1 MKKHLNEMLFCIL
14 MLFSPE
20 KSSVT
25 VDSPENAPAG
35 RLPFHTVLPDVE
47 NADQVS
53 LDLQLQAA
61 AVLWNLAQL
70 ADEKAAEGF
79 VFSASE
85 NS

>member
-1 MKKHLNEMLFCIL
+1 MLQPDDCL
-14 MLFSPE
+14 
-20 KSSVT
+20 
-25 VDSPENAPAG
+25 
-35 RLPFHTVLPDVE
+35 FHTVLPDVE

-79 VFSASE
+79 ASE